1 MSEINENQVS
11 FSPPSSE
18 DEGAKVVALEDW
30 TKDRMQLLGW
40 RPFIGTLAMNLE
52 LIPVVDHRC
61 PTAST
66 DGKRVFFNPHFLNG
80 LTDEERMTILA
91 HEIWHCGLSHFM
103 REHGRM
109 EDHEMW
115 NHAIDHE
122 VNSLLEDDG
131 FKIPHGAILYR
142 PYKGES
148 AETVFELIKN
158 GTIEMR
164 GQCLDDHGNSTP
176 GMEDSIPGNDGTD
189 GWSTVDKDDDGNITA
204 KVDSDFRP
212 RRSDDVW
219 KDWKNKMMAAAQ
231 QCNDRGTDMG
241 NYQDHLDDLFSS
253 RMHWKEI
260 LRQFITPMFNSTR
273 KWLPPNRRYVYKK
286 MYLPSIQ
293 KEKQLKIVI
302 AIDTSGSTTGD
313 IVKTFVS
320 EVYAILNS
328 FGGYQLRLIQCD
340 MYIQEDV
347 IYDMDNP
354 FIPDDFKLKGG
365 GGTDF
370 HPVFD
375 LVNESDEHPE
385 VVLYL
390 TDGYG
395 QAPKKE
401 PSYPVIWGVI
411 EGGVMPVEW
420 GQSIDIN
427 LGK

>member
-1 MSEINENQVS
+1 MIMSEINENKVS
-11 FSPPSSE
+11 FAAPSSE
-18 DEGAKVVALEDW
+18 DEGAKHTSLEDW
-30 TKDRMQLLGW
+30 TNDRMKLLSW

-61 PTAST
+61 PTAAT
-66 DGKRVFFNPHFLNG
+66 DGKRVFFNPHFLNN
-80 LTDEERMTILA
+80 LNEEERLTILA
-91 HEIWHCGLSHFM
+91 HEIWHCGLSHFL
-103 REHGRM
+103 REHGRI

-131 FKIPHGAILYR
+131 FKIPVGAILYR

-148 AETVFELIKN
+148 AETVFELIKT
-158 GTIEMR
+158 GKIEMR
-164 GQCLDDHGNSTP
+164 GKCLDDHGNS
-176 GMEDSIPGNDGTD
+176 
-189 GWSTVDKDDDGNITA
+189 
-204 KVDSDFRP
+204 
-212 RRSDDVW
+212 
-219 KDWKNKMMAAAQ
+219 AAQ

-241 NYQDHLDDLFSS
+241 NYQGHLDDLFSS
-253 RMHWKEI
+253 KMPWKEI
-260 LRQFITPMFNSTR
+260 LRQFLTPMFNSTR
-273 KWLPPNRRYVYKK
+273 RWLPPNRRYVYKK

-293 KEKQLKIVI
+293 KEKQLNIVI

-340 MYIQEDV
+340 MHVQEDV
-347 IYDMDNP
+347 IYDMDKP
-354 FIPDDFKLKGG
+354 FVPDDFKLKGG

-375 LVNESDEHPE
+375 LINESEEHPE

-395 QAPKKE
+395 QAPKSE

-411 EGGVMPVEW
+411 EGGVVPAKW
-420 GQSIDIN
+420 GQSFDID
-427 LGK
+427 LGN

>member
-1 MSEINENQVS
+1 MSEINENKVS
-11 FSPPSSE
+11 FTAPSSE
-18 DEGAKVVALEDW
+18 DEGAKHTSLEDW
-30 TKDRMQLLGW
+30 TNDRMKLLSW

-66 DGKRVFFNPHFLNG
+66 DGKRVFFNPHFLND
-80 LTDEERMTILA
+80 LNEEERLTILA

-103 REHGRM
+103 REHGRI
-109 EDHEMW
+109 EDHDMW

-131 FKIPHGAILYR
+131 FKIPVGAILYR
-142 PYKGES
+142 SYKGES
-148 AETVFELIKN
+148 AETVFELIKT
-158 GTIEMR
+158 GKIEMR
-164 GQCLDDHGNSTP
+164 GKCLDDHGNSTP
-176 GMEDSIPGNDGTD
+176 GEDFSPGSDGTD
-189 GWSTVDKDDDGNITA
+189 GWSTVGKDSEGNITV
-204 KVDSDFRP
+204 KVDLDFRP
-212 RRSDDVW
+212 KRTDDVW

-253 RMHWKEI
+253 KMPWKEI
-260 LRQFITPMFNSTR
+260 LRQFLTPMFNSTR
-273 KWLPPNRRYVYKK
+273 RWLPPNRRYVYKK

-293 KEKQLKIVI
+293 KEKQLNIVI

-340 MYIQEDV
+340 MHVQED
-347 IYDMDNP
+347 ITYDVDKP

-365 GGTDF
+365 GGTYF

-375 LVNESDEHPE
+375 LVNESEELPE

-395 QAPKKE
+395 QAPKNE
-401 PSYPVIWGVI
+401 PDYPVIWGVI
-411 EGGVMPVEW
+411 EGGVVPAKW
-420 GQSIDIN
+420 GQSFDID
-427 LGK
+427 LGN